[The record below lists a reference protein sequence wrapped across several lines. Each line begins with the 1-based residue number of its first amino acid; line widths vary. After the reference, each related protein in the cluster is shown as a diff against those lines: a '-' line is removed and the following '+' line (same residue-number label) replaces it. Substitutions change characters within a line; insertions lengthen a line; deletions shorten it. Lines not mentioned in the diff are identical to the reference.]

1 MEKEVLKLI
10 DFLLYLNEK
19 KIINNYDFDYLKEA
33 ELYLKQLKKTI
44 KINKGCDFNAQFF
57 KTLKQ

>member
-33 ELYLKQLKKTI
+33 ELYLKQLKTKI
-44 KINKGCDFNAQFF
+44 K
-57 KTLKQ
+57 